1 MKSDI
6 IVGKSTIIVDDHLL
20 FTNGLTGILEDIGL
34 KVHSTFSNA
43 KDAITYLKNQNV
55 DIIFSDINMPRMDGI
70 QLCKRLKKLQIE
82 TPVIMLSMYEDANI
96 IKESFNHGAA
106 GYLSKNSDRDEI
118 IKALTNCLN
127 GKEFV
132 NKNLLKED
140 KISSVNKDK
149 YQTKYSLSTRE
160 REVLEHILN
169 DEKNSAIAGIL
180 NISKRTVETHRKNIM
195 VKLDVK
201 TPVALAQL
209 AIKYKLSTTLK
220 G

>member
-6 IVGKSTIIVDDHLL
+6 INGKSAVIVDDHLL
-20 FTNGLTGILEDIGL
+20 FTNGLTRILEDIGL

-55 DIIFSDINMPRMDGI
+55 DIIFSDINMPIMDGI
-70 QLCKRLKKLQIE
+70 QFCKRLKKLQIE
-82 TPVIMLSMYEDANI
+82 TPVIMLSMYEDVNI
-96 IKESFNHGAA
+96 IKESFHHGAS
-106 GYLSKNSDRDEI
+106 GYLSKNSDRNEI

-140 KISSVNKDK
+140 RISSVNKDK
-149 YQTKYSLSTRE
+149 YQTKYSLTTRE
-160 REVLEHILN
+160 REVLLHILN
-169 DEKNSAIAGIL
+169 DEKNSTIAKEL

-195 VKLDVK
+195 VKLNVK
-201 TPVALAQL
+201 TPIALAHL
-209 AIKYKLSTTLK
+209 AIKHKLSTTLE

>member
-6 IVGKSTIIVDDHLL
+6 IGKSTIIVDDHLL

-70 QLCKRLKKLQIE
+70 QFCKRLKKLQIE

-96 IKESFNHGAA
+96 IKESFNHGAV

-132 NKNLLKED
+132 NKNLLNED

-160 REVLEHILN
+160 REVLGHILN
-169 DEKNSAIAGIL
+169 DEKNSVIADLL

-209 AIKYKLSTTLK
+209 AIKYKLTTNLK

>member
-1 MKSDI
+1 MKSEI
-6 IVGKSTIIVDDHLL
+6 IVGKSTIIIDDHLL

-70 QLCKRLKKLQIE
+70 QFCKRLKKLQIE

-96 IKESFNHGAA
+96 IKESFNHGAV

-169 DEKNSAIAGIL
+169 DEKNAVIADIL

-201 TPVALAQL
+201 TPIALAQL
-209 AIKYKLSTTLK
+209 AIKHKLTLP
-220 G
+220 

>member
-70 QLCKRLKKLQIE
+70 QFCKRLKKLQIE
-82 TPVIMLSMYEDANI
+82 TPVVMLSMYEDANI
-96 IKESFNHGAA
+96 IKESFNHGAV

-169 DEKNSAIAGIL
+169 DEKNSVIADLL

-209 AIKYKLSTTLK
+209 AIKYKLTTTLK

>member
-70 QLCKRLKKLQIE
+70 QFCKRLKKLQIE

-96 IKESFNHGAA
+96 IKESFNHGAV

-132 NKNLLKED
+132 NKNLLKVD

-149 YQTKYSLSTRE
+149 YQTRYSLSTRE

-169 DEKNSAIAGIL
+169 DEKNAVIADIL

-201 TPVALAQL
+201 TPIALAQL
-209 AIKYKLSTTLK
+209 AIKHKLFTNLK

>member
-70 QLCKRLKKLQIE
+70 QFCKRLKKLQIE
-82 TPVIMLSMYEDANI
+82 TPVVMLSMYEDANI
-96 IKESFNHGAA
+96 IKESFNHGAV

-149 YQTKYSLSTRE
+149 YQTKYSLTTRE
-160 REVLEHILN
+160 REVLGHILN
-169 DEKNSAIAGIL
+169 DEKNSVIADLL

-209 AIKYKLSTTLK
+209 AIKYKLTTTLK

>member
-82 TPVIMLSMYEDANI
+82 THVVMLSMYEDANI
-96 IKESFNHGAA
+96 IKESFNHGAV

-132 NKNLLKED
+132 NKNLLNED

-160 REVLEHILN
+160 REVLGHILN
-169 DEKNSAIAGIL
+169 DEKNSVIADLL

-209 AIKYKLSTTLK
+209 AIKYKLTTTLK

>member
-34 KVHSTFSNA
+34 KVHTTFSNA

-70 QLCKRLKKLQIE
+70 QFCKRLKKLQIE

-160 REVLEHILN
+160 REVLGHILN

-209 AIKYKLSTTLK
+209 AIKYKLTTTLK

>member
-70 QLCKRLKKLQIE
+70 QFCKRLKKLQIE
-82 TPVIMLSMYEDANI
+82 TPVVMLSMYEDANI
-96 IKESFNHGAA
+96 IKESFNHGAV

-160 REVLEHILN
+160 REVLGHILN

-180 NISKRTVETHRKNIM
+180 KISKRTVETHRKNIM

-209 AIKYKLSTTLK
+209 AIKYKLTTTLK

>member
-70 QLCKRLKKLQIE
+70 QFCKRLKKLQIE
-82 TPVIMLSMYEDANI
+82 TPVVMLSMYENANI
-96 IKESFNHGAA
+96 IKESFNHGAV

-160 REVLEHILN
+160 REVLGHILN
-169 DEKNSAIAGIL
+169 DEKNFVIADLL

-209 AIKYKLSTTLK
+209 AIKHKLTTNLK

>member
-1 MKSDI
+1 MKSEI
-6 IVGKSTIIVDDHLL
+6 INGKSTIIVDDHLL

-55 DIIFSDINMPRMDGI
+55 DIIFSDINMPIMDGI
-70 QLCKRLKKLQIE
+70 QFCKRLKKLQIE

-96 IKESFNHGAA
+96 IKESFNHGAV

-140 KISSVNKDK
+140 NISSVNKDK

-169 DEKNSAIAGIL
+169 DEKNSAIAGL
-180 NISKRTVETHRKNIM
+180 LKISKRTVETHRKNIM

-209 AIKYKLSTTLK
+209 AIKYKLTTNLK

>member
-6 IVGKSTIIVDDHLL
+6 IGKSTIIVDDHLL

-169 DEKNSAIAGIL
+169 DEKNSVIADLL

-209 AIKYKLSTTLK
+209 AIKYKLTTTLK

>member
-1 MKSDI
+1 MKSEI
-6 IVGKSTIIVDDHLL
+6 INGKSTIIVDDHLL

-55 DIIFSDINMPRMDGI
+55 DIIFSDINMPIMDGI
-70 QLCKRLKKLQIE
+70 QFCKRLKKLQIE

-96 IKESFNHGAA
+96 IKESFNHGAV

-169 DEKNSAIAGIL
+169 DEKNSAIAGLL

-209 AIKYKLSTTLK
+209 AIKYKLTTNLK

>member
-1 MKSDI
+1 MKSEI
-6 IVGKSTIIVDDHLL
+6 INGKSTIIVDDHLL

-55 DIIFSDINMPRMDGI
+55 DIIFSDINMPIMDGI
-70 QLCKRLKKLQIE
+70 QFCKRLKKLQIE

-149 YQTKYSLSTRE
+149 YQTKYALSTRE

-169 DEKNSAIAGIL
+169 DEKNSAIAGLL

-209 AIKYKLSTTLK
+209 AIKHKLTTN
-220 G
+220 

>member
-6 IVGKSTIIVDDHLL
+6 IGKSTIIVDDHLL

-55 DIIFSDINMPRMDGI
+55 DIIFSDINMPIMDGI
-70 QLCKRLKKLQIE
+70 QFCKRLKKLQIE
-82 TPVIMLSMYEDANI
+82 TPVVMLSMYEDANI
-96 IKESFNHGAA
+96 IKESFNHGAV

-160 REVLEHILN
+160 REVLGHILN
-169 DEKNSAIAGIL
+169 DEKNSVIADLL

-209 AIKYKLSTTLK
+209 AIKYKLTTTLK

>member
-6 IVGKSTIIVDDHLL
+6 IGKSTIIVDDHLL

-70 QLCKRLKKLQIE
+70 QFCKRLKKLQIE

-160 REVLEHILN
+160 REVLGHILN
-169 DEKNSAIAGIL
+169 DEKNSVIADLL

-209 AIKYKLSTTLK
+209 AIKYKLTTTLK
-220 G
+220 D

>member
-1 MKSDI
+1 MKSEI
-6 IVGKSTIIVDDHLL
+6 INGKSAIIIDDHLL

-55 DIIFSDINMPRMDGI
+55 DIIFSDINMPIMDGI
-70 QLCKRLKKLQIE
+70 QFCKRLKKLQIE

-96 IKESFNHGAA
+96 IKESFNHGAV

-169 DEKNSAIAGIL
+169 DEKNSAIAGL
-180 NISKRTVETHRKNIM
+180 LKISKRTVETHRKNIM

-209 AIKYKLSTTLK
+209 AIKHKLTTNLK

>member
-55 DIIFSDINMPRMDGI
+55 DIIFSDINMPIIDGI
-70 QLCKRLKKLQIE
+70 QFCKRLKKLQIE

-96 IKESFNHGAA
+96 IKESFNHGAV
-106 GYLSKNSDRDEI
+106 GYLSKNSDRGEI
-118 IKALTNCLN
+118 IRALKNCLN

-140 KISSVNKDK
+140 KISSVDKDK

-160 REVLEHILN
+160 REVLLHILK
-169 DEKNSAIAGIL
+169 DEKNLTIAKEL
-180 NISKRTVETHRKNIM
+180 NIGKRTVETHRKNIM
-195 VKLDVK
+195 LKLNVK

-209 AIKYKLSTTLK
+209 AIKHKLTTNLN

>member
-34 KVHSTFSNA
+34 KVHTTFSNA

-96 IKESFNHGAA
+96 IKESFNHGAV

-149 YQTKYSLSTRE
+149 YQTKYSLSNRE
-160 REVLEHILN
+160 REVLGHILN
-169 DEKNSAIAGIL
+169 DEKNSVIADLL

-209 AIKYKLSTTLK
+209 AIKYKLTTTLK

>member
-34 KVHSTFSNA
+34 KVHTTFSNA

-55 DIIFSDINMPRMDGI
+55 DIIFSDINMPIMDGI
-70 QLCKRLKKLQIE
+70 QFCKRLKKLQIE

-160 REVLEHILN
+160 REVLGHILN

-209 AIKYKLSTTLK
+209 AIKYKLTTTLK

>member
-34 KVHSTFSNA
+34 KVHTTFSNA

-70 QLCKRLKKLQIE
+70 QFCKRLKKLQIE
-82 TPVIMLSMYEDANI
+82 TPVVMLSMYEDANI
-96 IKESFNHGAA
+96 IKESFNHGAV
-106 GYLSKNSDRDEI
+106 GYLSKISDRDEI

-169 DEKNSAIAGIL
+169 DEKNSAIAGLL

-209 AIKYKLSTTLK
+209 AIKYKLTTNLK

>member
-1 MKSDI
+1 MKSEI
-6 IVGKSTIIVDDHLL
+6 INGKSAIIIDDHLL

-55 DIIFSDINMPRMDGI
+55 DIIFSDINMPIMDGI
-70 QLCKRLKKLQIE
+70 QFCKRLKKLQIE

-169 DEKNSAIAGIL
+169 DEKNSAIAGL
-180 NISKRTVETHRKNIM
+180 LKISKRTVETHRKNIM

-209 AIKYKLSTTLK
+209 AIKHKLTTNLK

>member
-1 MKSDI
+1 MKSEI
-6 IVGKSTIIVDDHLL
+6 INGKSTIIVDDHLL

-55 DIIFSDINMPRMDGI
+55 DIIFSDINMPIMDGI
-70 QLCKRLKKLQIE
+70 QFCKRLKKLQIE

-96 IKESFNHGAA
+96 IKESFNHGAV

-140 KISSVNKDK
+140 KISSVNIDK

-160 REVLEHILN
+160 REVLGHILN
-169 DEKNSAIAGIL
+169 DEKNSTIAGLL

-209 AIKYKLSTTLK
+209 AIKHKLITTLK

>member
-6 IVGKSTIIVDDHLL
+6 IIGKSTIIVDDHLP
-20 FTNGLTGILEDIGL
+20 FTNGLVGILEDIGL
-34 KVHSTFSNA
+34 RVHSTYSNA
-43 KDAITYLKNQNV
+43 KDAITFLKNQKV
-55 DIIFSDINMPRMDGI
+55 DIIFSDINMPIIDGI
-70 QLCKRLKKLQIE
+70 QFCQRLKKLQIK

-96 IKESFNHGAA
+96 IKESFNHGAV
-106 GYLSKNSDRDEI
+106 GYLSKNSDRGEI
-118 IKALTNCLN
+118 IRALKNCLN

-140 KISSVNKDK
+140 KISSVDKDK

-160 REVLEHILN
+160 REVLLHILK
-169 DEKNSAIAGIL
+169 DEKNLTIAKEL

-195 VKLDVK
+195 LKLNVK

-209 AIKYKLSTTLK
+209 AIKHKLTTNLN

>member
-1 MKSDI
+1 MKSEI
-6 IVGKSTIIVDDHLL
+6 INGKSTIIVDDHLL

-70 QLCKRLKKLQIE
+70 QFCKRLKKLQIE

-96 IKESFNHGAA
+96 IKESFNHGAV

-160 REVLEHILN
+160 REVLGHILN
-169 DEKNSAIAGIL
+169 DEKNSVIADLL

-209 AIKYKLSTTLK
+209 AIKYKLTTTLK

>member
-34 KVHSTFSNA
+34 KVHTTFSNA

-82 TPVIMLSMYEDANI
+82 TPVVMLSMYEDANI

-169 DEKNSAIAGIL
+169 DEKNSAIAGLL

-209 AIKYKLSTTLK
+209 AIKYKLTTTLK

>member
-1 MKSDI
+1 MKSEI
-6 IVGKSTIIVDDHLL
+6 INGKSAIIIDDHLL

-55 DIIFSDINMPRMDGI
+55 DIIFSDINMPVMDGI
-70 QLCKRLKKLQIE
+70 QFCKRLKKLQIE

-96 IKESFNHGAA
+96 IKESFNHGAV

-160 REVLEHILN
+160 REVLLHILN
-169 DEKNSAIAGIL
+169 DEKNLTIAKEL

-209 AIKYKLSTTLK
+209 AIKYKLTTTLK

>member
-1 MKSDI
+1 MKSEI
-6 IVGKSTIIVDDHLL
+6 INGKSTIIVDDHLL

-55 DIIFSDINMPRMDGI
+55 DIIFSDINMPIMDGI
-70 QLCKRLKKLQIE
+70 QFCKRLKKLQIE

-96 IKESFNHGAA
+96 IKESFNHGAV
-106 GYLSKNSDRDEI
+106 GYLSKNSDRHEI
-118 IKALTNCLN
+118 IRALKNCLN

-149 YQTKYSLSTRE
+149 YQTKYALSTRE

-169 DEKNSAIAGIL
+169 DEKNSAIAGLL

-209 AIKYKLSTTLK
+209 AIKHKLTTN
-220 G
+220 

>member
-6 IVGKSTIIVDDHLL
+6 IGKSTIIVDDHLL

-70 QLCKRLKKLQIE
+70 QFCKRLKKLQIE
-82 TPVIMLSMYEDANI
+82 TPVVMLSMYEDANI
-96 IKESFNHGAA
+96 IKESFNHGAV

-169 DEKNSAIAGIL
+169 DEKNSVIADLL

-209 AIKYKLSTTLK
+209 AIKYKLTTTLK

>member
-169 DEKNSAIAGIL
+169 DEKNSAIAGLL

-209 AIKYKLSTTLK
+209 AIKYKLTTNLK

>member
-1 MKSDI
+1 MKSEI
-6 IVGKSTIIVDDHLL
+6 INGKSTIIVDDHLL

-55 DIIFSDINMPRMDGI
+55 DIIFSDINMPIMDGI
-70 QLCKRLKKLQIE
+70 QFCKRLKKLQIE

-96 IKESFNHGAA
+96 IKESFNQGAV

-160 REVLEHILN
+160 REVLGHILN
-169 DEKNSAIAGIL
+169 DEKNSVIADLL

-209 AIKYKLSTTLK
+209 AIKYKLTTTLK

>member
-70 QLCKRLKKLQIE
+70 QFCKRLKKLQIE
-82 TPVIMLSMYEDANI
+82 TPVVMLSMYEDANI
-96 IKESFNHGAA
+96 IKESFNHGAV

-160 REVLEHILN
+160 REVLGHILN
-169 DEKNSAIAGIL
+169 DEKNFVIADLL

-209 AIKYKLSTTLK
+209 AIKHKLTTTLK

>member
-1 MKSDI
+1 MKSEI
-6 IVGKSTIIVDDHLL
+6 INGKSAIIIDDHLL

-55 DIIFSDINMPRMDGI
+55 DIIFSDINMPIMDGI
-70 QLCKRLKKLQIE
+70 QFCKRLKKLQIE

-169 DEKNSAIAGIL
+169 DEKNSAIAGL
-180 NISKRTVETHRKNIM
+180 LKISKRTVETHRKNIM

-209 AIKYKLSTTLK
+209 SIKHKLTTNLK

>member
-34 KVHSTFSNA
+34 KVHTTFSNA

-160 REVLEHILN
+160 REVLGHILN
-169 DEKNSAIAGIL
+169 DEKNSAIAGLL

-209 AIKYKLSTTLK
+209 AIKYKLTTTLK

>member
-1 MKSDI
+1 MKSEI
-6 IVGKSTIIVDDHLL
+6 INGKSAIIIDDHLL

-70 QLCKRLKKLQIE
+70 QFCKRLKKLQIE

-160 REVLEHILN
+160 REVLGHILN

>member
-6 IVGKSTIIVDDHLL
+6 IGKSTIIVDDHLL

-70 QLCKRLKKLQIE
+70 QFCKRLKKLQIE

-96 IKESFNHGAA
+96 IKESFNHGAV

-160 REVLEHILN
+160 REVLGHILN

>member
-6 IVGKSTIIVDDHLL
+6 IGKSTIIVDDHLL

-55 DIIFSDINMPRMDGI
+55 DIIFSDINMPIMDGI
-70 QLCKRLKKLQIE
+70 QFCKRLKKLQIE

-96 IKESFNHGAA
+96 IKESFNHGAV

-160 REVLEHILN
+160 REVLGHILN
-169 DEKNSAIAGIL
+169 DEKNSVIADLL

-209 AIKYKLSTTLK
+209 AIKYKLTTTLK

>member
-43 KDAITYLKNQNV
+43 KDAITYLNNQNV

-82 TPVIMLSMYEDANI
+82 TPVVMLSMYEDANI
-96 IKESFNHGAA
+96 IKESFNHGAV

-149 YQTKYSLSTRE
+149 CQTKYSLSTRE
-160 REVLEHILN
+160 REVLGHILN
-169 DEKNSAIAGIL
+169 DEKNSVIADLL

-209 AIKYKLSTTLK
+209 AIKYKLTTTLK

>member
-34 KVHSTFSNA
+34 KVHTTFSNA

-160 REVLEHILN
+160 REVLGHILN

-180 NISKRTVETHRKNIM
+180 KISKRTVETHRKNIM

-209 AIKYKLSTTLK
+209 AIKYKLTTTLK